1 MCRKKKCKCHKKK
14 KKSESRHPV
23 AASVARPHGA
33 ASANPTNP
41 TNPFNPRRAVVEK
54 PRRLKREPIDE
65 VVYDPERQQKNPP
78 RGFVDLILEPSDPLV
93 RLKWKRRRR

>member
-1 MCRKKKCKCHKKK
+1 MCKKKKCKCHKKK
-14 KKSESRHPV
+14 KKSKSHHPV
-23 AASVARPHGA
+23 AAS
-33 ASANPTNP
+33 ANHANH

-65 VVYDPERQQKNPP
+65 VVYDPNRREKHPS

-93 RLKWKRRRR
+93 RLKRRRRKR

>member
-23 AASVARPHGA
+23 AV
-33 ASANPTNP
+33 SANPTNP

>member
-23 AASVARPHGA
+23 A